1 MSGKKKAFVKN
12 AADREQVKDASR
24 KEEKHREDELLDL
37 KDILEM
43 PQGRRFPWRL
53 MGHCKTFESIFE
65 PSAKI
70 YYNSGRQ
77 DVGHY
82 LMKEIVEAGEH
93 YLLKMMMENKEN
105 GLNG

>member
-1 MSGKKKAFVKN
+1 
-12 AADREQVKDASR
+12 
-24 KEEKHREDELLDL
+24 
-37 KDILEM
+37 
-43 PQGRRFPWRL
+43 